1 MTRRRR
7 HAGGSAAAG
16 NPKEAESEDK
26 SERIAVFE
34 KTKMCK
40 FHILGVCMKGDTCRF
55 AHVKDQLQALPDLQ
69 RTKLCK
75 TLINTGQ
82 CDNPQ
87 CKYAHNK
94 EELRPVP
101 DADADALEDPKL
113 QMHQSMQ
120 KQQQPQMLQGLR
132 MQPGALPAPNAAA
145 QVGFMPAVG
154 GPSTIGQTAAAAQEA
169 AALFRPGGP
178 LAQYGQP
185 LQDMPMSQKQAA
197 IQQMGQVAQAHAAE
211 AARLHAMAMFLHAH
225 ANGQTPPGGMPDQAA
240 LSQFLSQ
247 GQPQEKSL
255 EQRRSQW
262 SSGQNDAKGGDG
274 QGCSTKSQSD
284 YARVYQGQSA
294 NSAEDSCLS
303 SAMSRVLPNEPVHIN
318 PRTLSSNSL
327 ASMGRDHGLKD
338 DGEDFPGDADD
349 ARTPSHTD
357 AKHVLTYA
365 ASSQQEGAEA
375 GRDLN
380 QALSQA
386 FTSVKDVMT
395 VKNTFLDFGPHTPV
409 SGVLRSVQTASGRL
423 DLMSQE

>member
-7 HAGGSAAAG
+7 HGASAATG
-16 NPKEAESEDK
+16 KTEAETEEK
-26 SERIAVFE
+26 TQRIAVFE

-40 FHILGVCMKGDTCRF
+40 FHILGVCMKGDGCRF
-55 AHVKDQLQALPDLQ
+55 AHEKMQLQALPDLQ

-94 EELRPVP
+94 DELRPLPEV
-101 DADADALEDPKL
+101 DEE
-113 QMHQSMQ
+113 
-120 KQQQPQMLQGLR
+120 QQPQRKPQLVPNLPGSSH
-132 MQPGALPAPNAAA
+132 GALPA
-145 QVGFMPAVG
+145 
-154 GPSTIGQTAAAAQEA
+154 GPISTTAQTAQAAQEA

-225 ANGQTPPGGMPDQAA
+225 SNGQMPPGGMPDQAT

-247 GQPQEKSL
+247 AGAGQLAEKS
-255 EQRRSQW
+255 SAA
-262 SSGQNDAKGGDG
+262 DAQGGDG
-274 QGCSTKSQSD
+274 QGCSTKSRSD
-284 YARVYQGQSA
+284 QANYARVGMGHSA
-294 NSAEDSCLS
+294 NSADDTSLAET
-303 SAMSRVLPNEPVHIN
+303 MSRVLPHEPVHIN
-318 PRTLSSNSL
+318 PRNLSCNSL
-327 ASMGRDHGLKD
+327 KSMGGLDEK
-338 DGEDFPGDADD
+338 EELLGDMDD
-349 ARTPSHTD
+349 ARSPAAD

-365 ASSQQEGAEA
+365 SGSGQGARREPA
-375 GRDLN
+375 KTPSPDHGDQRDRDA
-380 QALSQA
+380 ALAQA

-395 VKNTFLDFGPHTPV
+395 VKNTFLDFGPMTSSHA
-409 SGVLRSVQTASGRL
+409 LRSVQTASGRL
-423 DLMSQE
+423 DLMYKADD